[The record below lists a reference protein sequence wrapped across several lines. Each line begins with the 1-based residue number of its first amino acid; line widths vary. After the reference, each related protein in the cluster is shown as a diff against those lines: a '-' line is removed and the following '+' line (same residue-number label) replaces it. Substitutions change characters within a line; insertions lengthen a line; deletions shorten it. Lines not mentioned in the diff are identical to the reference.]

1 MLYWVLVDV
10 ATVKEEWMERPS
22 ESPRL
27 HEFFLS
33 MTRRSFAELGVGDEE
48 VVGYV
53 AALMTEFSRADRLY
67 AIRQGRG
74 ATDSVVQIRLA
85 TGDPPRDAR
94 GLERARARRKY
105 VADYTLFMSGLF
117 RTHVEQRGA
126 LGYYLQEGQRSY
138 WEVSELDLT
147 LYRTGFLFFQQLSKN
162 FEYYSGA
169 LDYMRKA
176 YFAPQSGGE
185 SPFATFLRHVQGW
198 ITDGVSDN

>member
-1 MLYWVLVDV
+1 M
-10 ATVKEEWMERPS
+10 A
-22 ESPRL
+22 
-27 HEFFLS
+27 
-33 MTRRSFAELGVGDEE
+33 RRSFAELGVGDEE

-53 AALMTEFSRADRLY
+53 AGLMTEFSRADRLY
-67 AIRQGRG
+67 AMRQGRG
-74 ATDSVVQIRLA
+74 ATDSVVRMRLA
-85 TGDPPRDAR
+85 MGDAPRDAH
-94 GLERARARRKY
+94 GLERARALRKY

-126 LGYYLQEGQRSY
+126 LGYYMQEGQRSY

-162 FEYYSGA
+162 FEFYSGA

-176 YFAPQSGGE
+176 YFAPQPGGE
-185 SPFATFLRHVQGW
+185 SPFAAFLRHVQGW